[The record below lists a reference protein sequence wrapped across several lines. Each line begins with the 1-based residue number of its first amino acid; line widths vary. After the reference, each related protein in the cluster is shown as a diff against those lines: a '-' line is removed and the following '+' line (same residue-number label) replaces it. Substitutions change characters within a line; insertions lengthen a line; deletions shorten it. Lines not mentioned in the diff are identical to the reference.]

1 MDYVCFSLRLPHPD
15 VDLHP
20 RQPESKENQ
29 NKCQTTGK
37 RKGGGRRHKWKTSR
51 FNHDSGWTGA
61 HDNIKYANLGSA
73 AVYLLCSLETDQIPS
88 VVAVVMAAFF
98 SEYQCS

>member
-37 RKGGGRRHKWKTSR
+37 RKGGVEDTNGKLHVSIMIQA
-51 FNHDSGWTGA
+51 G
-61 HDNIKYANLGSA
+61 LG
-73 AVYLLCSLETDQIPS
+73 LTIT
-88 VVAVVMAAFF
+88 
-98 SEYQCS
+98 